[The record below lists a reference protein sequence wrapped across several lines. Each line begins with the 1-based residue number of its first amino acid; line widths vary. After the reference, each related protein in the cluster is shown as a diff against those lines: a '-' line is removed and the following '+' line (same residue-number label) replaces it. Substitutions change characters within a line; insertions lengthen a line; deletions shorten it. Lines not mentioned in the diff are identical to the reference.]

1 MIKPLMELIIE
12 EGLMDDEF
20 LSRIFSKIK
29 IIKEVNI
36 NEKTTAK
43 ELARQEKQIEK
54 EERRK
59 ASIQFAIEKQKAL
72 LAARIEN
79 QKIMFRAKAKM
90 KEELVKENIE
100 KANYEKTKNHLYD
113 QFKGFIE
120 KAIINEARKLPIF
133 SSGIMLNDHNKYDL
147 DMFQKM
153 YDVID
158 PKPYIAEQLLTI
170 RDNWFYY
177 VQTRNKEQ
185 EDYINTLKKE
195 RHES

>member
-1 MIKPLMELIIE
+1 
-12 EGLMDDEF
+12 
-20 LSRIFSKIK
+20 
-29 IIKEVNI
+29 VNI
-36 NEKTTAK
+36 NEKNTTR

-79 QKIMFRAKAKM
+79 QKIMLRAKAKM

-113 QFKGFIE
+113 QFKAFIE

-133 SSGIMLNDHNKYDL
+133 SSTGIIINDHNKSDL

-158 PKPYIAEQLLTI
+158 PKSYIKEQLLI
-170 RDNWFYY
+170 IKDNWFYY
-177 VQTRNKEQ
+177 IQTRNKEQ
-185 EDYINTLKKE
+185 EDYVNTLKKE
-195 RHES
+195 RHEI